1 MKLVGDAVRQGQF
14 YIQDK
19 GNQSMSR
26 GLKLIG
32 LTSWGYVKN
41 NMNLINTDPNTLH
54 SGKYN
59 SNLEIRKGDNV
70 PLKGDHTHFLL
81 IDDGS
86 RYRFFGKYAEFITRF
101 ERMVRDPAPAVSIN
115 YKYYRHSSIYAV
127 NVGTQKQNRG
137 SKNRVNRGYLLV
149 LKRRKI

>member
-41 NMNLINTDPNTLH
+41 NMNLINT
-54 SGKYN
+54 GAKY
-59 SNLEIRKGDNV
+59 
-70 PLKGDHTHFLL
+70 
-81 IDDGS
+81 
-86 RYRFFGKYAEFITRF
+86 FGVFSSCSIKTREKYISFA
-101 ERMVRDPAPAVSIN
+101 
-115 YKYYRHSSIYAV
+115 
-127 NVGTQKQNRG
+127 Q
-137 SKNRVNRGYLLV
+137 
-149 LKRRKI
+149 

>member
-41 NMNLINTDPNTLH
+41 NMNLINT
-54 SGKYN
+54 G
-59 SNLEIRKGDNV
+59 G
-70 PLKGDHTHFLL
+70 FQM
-81 IDDGS
+81 
-86 RYRFFGKYAEFITRF
+86 EF
-101 ERMVRDPAPAVSIN
+101 VSIITWPVINSSALIGWN
-115 YKYYRHSSIYAV
+115 YSIQT
-127 NVGTQKQNRG
+127 GEQI
-137 SKNRVNRGYLLV
+137 L
-149 LKRRKI
+149 

>member
-41 NMNLINTDPNTLH
+41 NMNLINTGGFQLEFVSITRVINHMTC
-54 SGKYN
+54 YN
-59 SNLEIRKGDNV
+59 SSA
-70 PLKGDHTHFLL
+70 L
-81 IDDGS
+81 IG
-86 RYRFFGKYAEFITRF
+86 GKFI
-101 ERMVRDPAPAVSIN
+101 
-115 YKYYRHSSIYAV
+115 
-127 NVGTQKQNRG
+127 
-137 SKNRVNRGYLLV
+137 L
-149 LKRRKI
+149 RKILYKICSPV

>member
-41 NMNLINTDPNTLH
+41 NMNLINTGGFQLEFVSITRVINHMTC
-54 SGKYN
+54 YN
-59 SNLEIRKGDNV
+59 SSA
-70 PLKGDHTHFLL
+70 L
-81 IDDGS
+81 IV
-86 RYRFFGKYAEFITRF
+86 GKFIFQKKTLQ
-101 ERMVRDPAPAVSIN
+101 DL
-115 YKYYRHSSIYAV
+115 SSV
-127 NVGTQKQNRG
+127 
-137 SKNRVNRGYLLV
+137 
-149 LKRRKI
+149 

>member
-41 NMNLINTDPNTLH
+41 NMNLINTGGFRLEFLSISRVINHMTCYKFECSHWLKLQH
-54 SGKYN
+54 SEWRA
-59 SNLEIRKGDNV
+59 NLVKDFCFR
-70 PLKGDHTHFLL
+70 
-81 IDDGS
+81 
-86 RYRFFGKYAEFITRF
+86 
-101 ERMVRDPAPAVSIN
+101 
-115 YKYYRHSSIYAV
+115 
-127 NVGTQKQNRG
+127 
-137 SKNRVNRGYLLV
+137 
-149 LKRRKI
+149 

>member
-1 MKLVGDAVRQGQF
+1 MKLVGDAVQQGQF

-70 PLKGDHTHFLL
+70 PLNGDHTHFLL

-115 YKYYRHSSIYAV
+115 IIVRLHCYFTRL
-127 NVGTQKQNRG
+127 NP
-137 SKNRVNRGYLLV
+137 
-149 LKRRKI
+149 KRESPF

>member
-70 PLKGDHTHFLL
+70 PLNGDHTHFLL

-115 YKYYRHSSIYAV
+115 HYAYR
-127 NVGTQKQNRG
+127 
-137 SKNRVNRGYLLV
+137 KNNNIEKCAGIGLNGFIFT
-149 LKRRKI
+149 KINEK

>member
-1 MKLVGDAVRQGQF
+1 MWSFKVLRLLQRLLNCIALAGTMKLVGDAVRQGQF
-14 YIQDK
+14 YIQEK
-19 GNQSMSR
+19 GATSMSR

-41 NMNLINTDPNTLH
+41 NMNLINPDPTTLH
-54 SGKYN
+54 SSTYN

-70 PLKGDHTHFLL
+70 PLNGDHTHFLL

-101 ERMVRDPAPAVSIN
+101 ESMVRDQPPTVSI
-115 YKYYRHSSIYAV
+115 
-127 NVGTQKQNRG
+127 
-137 SKNRVNRGYLLV
+137 
-149 LKRRKI
+149 